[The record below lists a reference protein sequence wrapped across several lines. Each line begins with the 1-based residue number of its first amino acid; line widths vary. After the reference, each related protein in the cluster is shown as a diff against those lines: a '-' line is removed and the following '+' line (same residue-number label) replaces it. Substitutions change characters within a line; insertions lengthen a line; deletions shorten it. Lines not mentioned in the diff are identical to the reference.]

1 MPRSSNVRYIA
12 ALVVEDSAIL
22 VDRLMELLRSV
33 ERVHVIDVVDTEERA
48 RRAIRDS
55 QFDLVLL
62 DLRLREGNGF
72 GVLREI
78 EHRSQRPAVVVLS
91 NYSLSEYRLAAE
103 KHGARYFLDKAE
115 EIETLPDVLAELR
128 AEQARHPRVR
138 RGSKG

>member
-1 MPRSSNVRYIA
+1 
-12 ALVVEDSAIL
+12 
-22 VDRLMELLRSV
+22 
-33 ERVHVIDVVDTEERA
+33 
-48 RRAIRDS
+48 
-55 QFDLVLL
+55 
-62 DLRLREGNGF
+62 LREGNGF

-128 AEQARHPRVR
+128 AELARHPRVR